1 MFSLGINW
9 NWQAILFAIL
19 SLLRQFSIRNNSTQT
34 ILSLNMFATGLSRQG
49 FDILSRMGVV
59 VSYSSLV
66 RNQGTTT
73 ARGKRRSAGSVV
85 ATRKTSPKKP
95 GILRSLSDACRAQA
109 REIMKTQACALTYDN
124 INMVFKV
131 AEQVIGR
138 IG

>member
-1 MFSLGINW
+1 
-9 NWQAILFAIL
+9 
-19 SLLRQFSIRNNSTQT
+19 
-34 ILSLNMFATGLSRQG
+34 
-49 FDILSRMGVV
+49 MGVV

-73 ARGKRRSAGSVV
+73 ARGKCRSASSVIAV
-85 ATRKTSPKKP
+85 RKKSSKKP

-109 REIMKTQACALTYDN
+109 QEIMKTQACALAYDN